1 MHNLA
6 TVATQVGVLFALMAV
21 GALCRRI
28 RLLDE
33 ASVKG
38 IVNVLIL
45 AVTPCLIID
54 VFQRPFDPAM
64 LRSFGEAFVIVVA
77 AHAALILLARLT
89 ARGDGR
95 ALPVLRL
102 ATVFS
107 NAGFMGVPLEYAILG
122 PEGVFY
128 GIVYVAAFNL
138 FIWSWGLVEMRGSG
152 RMDWASVRPMLVN
165 PGTVGIAVGLPLF
178 LLSVSLPQVVKTP
191 VHLMSEMNTPLAMLV
206 IGFYLAGA
214 DFRRVLRSGAAY
226 VAASIRLVAFP
237 LALVGLLWLLR
248 GSLDRTMSLALVIAA
263 SAPVAAMV
271 SMFASKFGRDVDLS
285 VGLVSGT
292 TLLSIVTMPPVI
304 ALAMSVLEKIK
315 AKLDELRVGLQADG
329 GDLELVKIE
338 GKVVYLKLVGHCG
351 SCPFAMMTLKQGI
364 EAGLQEIDPE
374 ITVERVA

>member
-21 GALCRRI
+21 GALCRRV

-178 LLSVSLPQVVKTP
+178 L
-191 VHLMSEMNTPLAMLV
+191 AMLV

-226 VAASIRLVAFP
+226 VAAAIRLVAFP

-304 ALAMSVLEKIK
+304 ALAMSVL
-315 AKLDELRVGLQADG
+315 
-329 GDLELVKIE
+329 
-338 GKVVYLKLVGHCG
+338 
-351 SCPFAMMTLKQGI
+351 
-364 EAGLQEIDPE
+364 
-374 ITVERVA
+374 